1 MERDGVIIYVAS
13 KAGFCFGVKRAVQIA
28 FEASEKCKGKV
39 YTIGPLIH
47 NPQVVSLLEENGI
60 RALSSLDNIPE
71 EASIVIRSHGIPLDD
86 LEMLKN
92 KNVKIIDAT
101 CPFVK
106 KAQEIVSNLVKE
118 GYVVA
123 VVGEADHPEVKAL
136 LSYGKGKAF
145 IYTDIPKYARKIGVV
160 SQTTQILSDF
170 FNAVGEIMRQHRD
183 FTELRIFNTVCQST
197 AERQLECK
205 NMAAKV
211 EILVVV
217 GGRNSANTKRL
228 VEIAKSRGVEAYH
241 IEIPDEIEASWFFGK
256 KMIGIT
262 AGAST
267 PDWIIDAVI
276 DKVKNL
282 TGGIVQ
288 DGRVQG
294 SE

>member
-1 MERDGVIIYVAS
+1 MERDGVVICVAS

-28 FEASEKCKGKV
+28 FDASEKWKEV

-60 RALSSLDNIPE
+60 RVLSSLE
-71 EASIVIRSHGIPLDD
+71 EVPHGATVVIRSHGIPLDD
-86 LEMLKN
+86 LRKLRDKG
-92 KNVKIIDAT
+92 VRIIDAT

-106 KAQEIVSNLVKE
+106 KAQEIVSNLVKK
-118 GYVVA
+118 GYLVA
-123 VVGEADHPEVKAL
+123 VVGEAEHPEVKAL
-136 LSYGKGKAF
+136 LSYGEGKAF
-145 IYTDIPKYARKIGVV
+145 IYKDIPEGAKKIGVV

-170 FNAVGEIMRQHRD
+170 FDAVSRIMKGCED
-183 FTELRIFNTVCQST
+183 FTELRVFNTVCQST

-211 EILVVV
+211 EVLIVV
-217 GGRNSANTKRL
+217 GGKNSANTKRL
-228 VEIAKSRGVEAYH
+228 VEIASDCGVKAYH
-241 IEIPDEIEASWFFGK
+241 IEVPDELDVSWFFDK

-267 PDWIIDAVI
+267 PDWIIDAVV
-276 DKVKNL
+276 DRVKKL

-288 DGRVQG
+288 DGRVQRD
-294 SE
+294 E